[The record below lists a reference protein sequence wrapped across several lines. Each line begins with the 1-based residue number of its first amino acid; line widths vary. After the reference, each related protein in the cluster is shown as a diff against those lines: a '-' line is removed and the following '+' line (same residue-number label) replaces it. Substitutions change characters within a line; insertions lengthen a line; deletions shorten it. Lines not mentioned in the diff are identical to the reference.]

1 MVPLPPR
8 LSRLQ
13 AQSLHTLNAQ
23 LRHHLLHHTSHPLP
37 LQSPC
42 AKMTQLPLSPRSS
55 VCVSVDLTLTWECPW
70 RTLTPE
76 GQRAGR
82 VPSKIFLS
90 PWQGIW
96 QRVRSWWDILGYSSS
111 SQGTLTAIPPSYA
124 GEQCVGGHH
133 GKCTWSENF
142 TKGNVS
148 IVMKVN
154 NSHVVHVLP
163 LTHSCV
169 SFGKLNGSCR
179 AGLLCEASRSIA

>member
-1 MVPLPPR
+1 MARPRHLGSLTSSPFPSAGPKPPYLECPAQTSSSPPHLPP
-8 LSRLQ
+8 SPP
-13 AQSLHTLNAQ
+13 AKSLCQDDTVTIEPQ
-23 LRHHLLHHTSHPLP
+23 
-37 LQSPC
+37 
-42 AKMTQLPLSPRSS
+42 
-55 VCVSVDLTLTWECPW
+55 VDLTLTWECPW

-169 SFGKLNGSCR
+169 SSGKLNGSCR